1 MISMKQIL
9 CFGDSNT
16 YGLIPATKDRYD
28 WNTRWTGILSKKIE
42 KNGYRVVEEGLCGR
56 TTIFEDATRKGR
68 KGADLLPIILETHKP
83 IDTVVLMLG
92 TNDCKTAYG
101 ATAEKI
107 GSGIELLIK
116 QIKDSDP
123 DINII
128 LVSPIELG
136 EGVWEEGFDTEFNEN
151 SVEVSKQLPEVYRK
165 IAEKYDADFVAASEY
180 ARPSSADRE
189 HLNNLVIESL
199 QRLFIISF
207 IAKSGKQFDENR

>member
-1 MISMKQIL
+1 MKQIL

-68 KGADLLPIILETHKP
+68 KGANLLPIILETHKP

-165 IAEKYDADFVAASEY
+165 IAERYDTDFVAASDY
-180 ARPSSADRE
+180 ARPSSEDRE
-189 HLNNLVIESL
+189 HLNEFGHRKLAEAIYN
-199 QRLFIISF
+199 
-207 IAKSGKQFDENR
+207 QFYSKIREAV

>member
-1 MISMKQIL
+1 MQ
-9 CFGDSNT
+9 T
-16 YGLIPATKDRYD
+16 Y
-28 WNTRWTGILSKKIE
+28 
-42 KNGYRVVEEGLCGR
+42 
-56 TTIFEDATRKGR
+56 F
-68 KGADLLPIILETHKP
+68 LLLETHKP

-136 EGVWEEGFDTEFNEN
+136 EGVGEEGFDIEFNEN
-151 SVEVSKQLPEVYRK
+151 SVMSKQLPEVYRK
-165 IAEKYDADFVAASEY
+165 NS
-180 ARPSSADRE
+180 
-189 HLNNLVIESL
+189 
-199 QRLFIISF
+199 
-207 IAKSGKQFDENR
+207 

>member
-1 MISMKQIL
+1 MKQIL

-68 KGADLLPIILETHKP
+68 KGANLLPIILETHKP

-165 IAEKYDADFVAASEY
+165 IAERYDTDFVAASDY
-180 ARPSSADRE
+180 ARPSSEDRE
-189 HLNNLVIESL
+189 HLKEFGHRKLAEAIYN
-199 QRLFIISF
+199 
-207 IAKSGKQFDENR
+207 QFYSKIREAV

>member
-1 MISMKQIL
+1 MKQIL

-16 YGLIPATKDRYD
+16 YGLIPATKYRYD

-68 KGADLLPIILETHKP
+68 KGANLLPIILETHKP

-165 IAEKYDADFVAASEY
+165 IAERYDTDFVAASDY
-180 ARPSSADRE
+180 ARPSSEDRE
-189 HLNNLVIESL
+189 HLNEFGHRKLAEAIYN
-199 QRLFIISF
+199 
-207 IAKSGKQFDENR
+207 QFYSKIREAV

>member
-1 MISMKQIL
+1 MKQIL

-68 KGADLLPIILETHKP
+68 KGANLLPIILETHKP

-151 SVEVSKQLPEVYRK
+151 SVVVSKQLPEVYRK
-165 IAEKYDADFVAASEY
+165 IAERYDTDFVAASDY
-180 ARPSSADRE
+180 ARPSSEDRE
-189 HLNNLVIESL
+189 HLNEFGHRKLAEAIYN
-199 QRLFIISF
+199 
-207 IAKSGKQFDENR
+207 QFYSKIREAV

>member
-1 MISMKQIL
+1 M
-9 CFGDSNT
+9 
-16 YGLIPATKDRYD
+16 
-28 WNTRWTGILSKKIE
+28 
-42 KNGYRVVEEGLCGR
+42 
-56 TTIFEDATRKGR
+56 
-68 KGADLLPIILETHKP
+68 DLLNNFIQSFNNFLWTYIL
-83 IDTVVLMLG
+83 IAMLLVLGVYFTWKTKFVQFRYIKEMFRLLG
-92 TNDCKTAYG
+92 DG

-189 HLNNLVIESL
+189 HLNEFGHRQLAEAIYN
-199 QRLFIISF
+199 
-207 IAKSGKQFDENR
+207 QFYSKIREAV